1 VNRKSLFDIRG
12 ANGWIIALGVAANL
26 LWSFL
31 VLILAFYI
39 LGVSGGAIESV
50 QVGLFLGEFI
60 GSFIIGWFCGWLAF
74 DDRGATYGVVGALGS
89 VFIILITLL
98 ASGAIA
104 ILLSIAA
111 LAGGFNGGAVTRY
124 RGRRK

>member
-1 VNRKSLFDIRG
+1 MNRRSLFDVQG

-31 VLILAFYI
+31 VLIFAFYI
-39 LGVSGGAIESV
+39 LHLNGGTIESV
-50 QVGLFLGEFI
+50 QVGLFIAEFI
-60 GSFIIGWFCGWLAF
+60 GSFIIAWFCGWLAF

-89 VFIILITLL
+89 VFMILLTLL
-98 ASGAIA
+98 ASGAIS

-111 LAGGFNGGAVTRY
+111 LAGGFNGGAITCY

>member
-1 VNRKSLFDIRG
+1 MNRRSLFDVRG
-12 ANGWIIALGVAANL
+12 ANGWIIALGVVANL

-31 VLILAFYI
+31 VLIFAFYI
-39 LGVSGGAIESV
+39 LRLNGGTITSV
-50 QVGLFLGEFI
+50 QVGLFIAEFI
-60 GSFIIGWFCGWLAF
+60 GSFIIAWFCGWLAF

-89 VFIILITLL
+89 VFMILVTLL

-111 LAGGFNGGAVTRY
+111 LAGGFNGGTITRY
-124 RGRRK
+124 RGRRS